1 MTNPLIPQ
9 RHLLEQ
15 QEVDAMLKRA
25 DKIED
30 TYFRLRSKA
39 LVSLFDLTGKRRI
52 EVATLKQEDA
62 MIEDEYLRVTF
73 IVAKKRART
82 SSANRR
88 TKLLPL
94 EDYRTQNIVEYEEW
108 MRGHHPECEYLFPRT
123 HNIFGVGLLFYPDE
137 HISGRHILRLV
148 KALDPTAWCH
158 LFREK
163 VGASIVKKDPSI
175 IAPFKVMR
183 RLDLESYTTA
193 FNYMRRYAEDIIETE
208 EMQQEE
214 GEEIISTT

>member
-1 MTNPLIPQ
+1 
-9 RHLLEQ
+9 
-15 QEVDAMLKRA
+15 MLKQA

-52 EVATLKQEDA
+52 EVATIKQEDVE
-62 MIEDEYLRVTF
+62 IEGDYLRVTF
-73 IVAKKRART
+73 MVSKKRT
-82 SSANRR
+82 KKSYANRR

-94 EDYRTQNIVEYEEW
+94 EDYRTQNIVEYAKW
-108 MRGHHPECEYLFPRT
+108 MREHHPECEYLFPRT
-123 HNIFGVGLLFYPDE
+123 HNIFGVGLSLYPDE
-137 HISGRHILRLV
+137 HISGRHVLRLV

-183 RLDLESYTTA
+183 RLDLESFTTA

-208 EMQQEE
+208 ETQEQE
-214 GEEIISTT
+214 EEIISIT